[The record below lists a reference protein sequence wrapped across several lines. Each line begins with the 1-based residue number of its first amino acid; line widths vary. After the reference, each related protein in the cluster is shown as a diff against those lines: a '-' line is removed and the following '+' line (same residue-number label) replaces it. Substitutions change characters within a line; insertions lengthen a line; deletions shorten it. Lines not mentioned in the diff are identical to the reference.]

1 MSPFDRRPWLRWTV
15 PVGTATLLVAGAT
28 LAPLGAVADS
38 PLPARSAEELLVAL
52 QEPSVEAV
60 SGTVAMRTD
69 LGLPDLPMGMMP
81 SAGPLALLDG
91 ESTLRVWTDGPDR
104 ARLALIERAGETT
117 LVRNGSEVWV
127 WSSAE
132 ASADRY
138 ELPEMTG
145 TDGAR
150 LADKDLPEGVELPST
165 PQEAAEM
172 ALEALDPST
181 EVTTSGAATA
191 AGRDA
196 YELIL
201 TPRDDLTSVDR
212 VVIAMDAETNVP
224 LRVRVFATTMQD
236 PAVDVGYTSVDYG
249 TPDPGL
255 FEFTPPPGAT
265 VTEHPTPSLTDDQK
279 DDLAARAEAADASGR
294 APTVVGA
301 GWSTIVVA
309 DLPAD
314 GLADLAEAGQAGP
327 GPRGHSGG
335 ADPAATALALLE
347 ALPATSG
354 DWGTGR
360 VLKGTL
366 FSAIVT
372 DDGRIALGAVSPDA
386 LGAALASAR

>member
-15 PVGTATLLVAGAT
+15 PAGTATLLVAGAA

-52 QEPSVEAV
+52 QEPSAEAV
-60 SGTVAMRTD
+60 SGTVAMSTD

-81 SAGPLALLDG
+81 AAGPLALLEGD
-91 ESTLRVWTDGPDR
+91 STLRVWADGPDR
-104 ARLALIERAGETT
+104 TRVALIERAGETT

-127 WSSAE
+127 WSSAD

-138 ELPEMTG
+138 ELPAMTG

-181 EVTTSGAATA
+181 EVTTSGAATV

-201 TPRDDLTSVDR
+201 TPRDDLTTVDR

-236 PAVDVGYTSVDYG
+236 PAVDVGYTSVDFG
-249 TPDPGL
+249 RPDAGL

-265 VTEHPTPSLTDDQK
+265 VTEHPVPSLTDEQK
-279 DDLAARAEAADASGR
+279 ADLAAQADAAGSSGQE
-294 APTVVGA
+294 PTVVGE
-301 GWSTIVVA
+301 GWRTIVVA
-309 DLPAD
+309 DLPTE
-314 GLADLAEAGQAGP
+314 GLADLAEAGQTSS
-327 GPRGHSGG
+327 GPRGHSGST
-335 ADPAATALALLE
+335 DPAATALALLE
-347 ALPATSG
+347 ALPTTSG

-360 VLKGTL
+360 VLTGTL

-372 DDGRIALGAVSPDA
+372 DDGRIALGAVRPDA
-386 LGAALASAR
+386 LGAALTSTR